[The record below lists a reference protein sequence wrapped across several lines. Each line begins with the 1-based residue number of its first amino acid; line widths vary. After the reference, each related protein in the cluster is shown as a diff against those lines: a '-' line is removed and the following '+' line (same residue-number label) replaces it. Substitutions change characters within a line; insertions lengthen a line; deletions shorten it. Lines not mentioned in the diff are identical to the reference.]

1 MSAFLDETGTLIT
14 VSEVNPLPVNIVS
27 SSNPLPV
34 GGKSLTST
42 CIFTRPADTTA
53 YAASD
58 VIADSAS
65 APTAPF
71 AV

>member
-1 MSAFLDETGTLIT
+1 MSAFLDETGTLVT
-14 VSEVNPLPVNIVS
+14 VS

-42 CIFTRPADTTA
+42 YTFTRPADTTA
-53 YAASD
+53 YSIND
-58 VIADSAS
+58 VIADSTS

>member
-14 VSEVNPLPVNIVS
+14 VS

-42 CIFTRPADTTA
+42 CIFTRLLTRQLTRQ
-53 YAASD
+53 
-58 VIADSAS
+58 VM
-65 APTAPF
+65 
-71 AV
+71 

>member
-14 VSEVNPLPVNIVS
+14 VS
-27 SSNPLPV
+27 SSNPFPV